1 VIRTYP
7 FITADAAESAFVV
20 EFIDVPQPALPMPPA
35 IVRFPAGA
43 ELVQRY
49 AGASDPQFVANLYF
63 DLLERRPDGAEL
75 LYHVDR
81 IQHDGVSRADVLAG
95 FSESPEYLVRMVG
108 TAGFNPAEI

>member
-1 VIRTYP
+1 MSRNPLCPCRPPSSGSLPARNWCSVTPVPATPSLSPICILICWNASP
-7 FITADAAESAFVV
+7 TA
-20 EFIDVPQPALPMPPA
+20 
-35 IVRFPAGA
+35 
-43 ELVQRY
+43 
-49 AGASDPQFVANLYF
+49 
-63 DLLERRPDGAEL
+63 AEL